1 MGGTFAGR
9 GRSDKGTREP
19 RTGFT
24 LKSGAGLPKSP
35 ARGVESTLLPA
46 CSPAP
51 HPTGSRAAE
60 ALTTSQRQREVEV
73 GMLTKLYHQSRGAA
87 ETVGQKPDSV
97 RTIATEVC
105 ALGAFLVS
113 VLGCV
118 CACSAKAQQRPPE
131 LGD

>member
-1 MGGTFAGR
+1 MSTTFPRRA
-9 GRSDKGTREP
+9 RSDTGTREP

-87 ETVGQKPDSV
+87 ETVGQKPYTM
-97 RTIATEVC
+97 RTLA
-105 ALGAFLVS
+105 
-113 VLGCV
+113 
-118 CACSAKAQQRPPE
+118 SA
-131 LGD
+131 